1 MKTAAVIRHVQ
12 FEDLG
17 LFGAPLAA
25 AGYDIRYFDAGVD
38 DLAAAF
44 AADLTVLCGGSIGAY
59 QDADYPWLV
68 DEKRGLAA
76 RLQAM
81 RPTLGLCLGAQLI
94 AAALGARVYP
104 GHAREIGWGAITL
117 SPAGQ
122 ASPLAALQG
131 KPVLHWHGDTFDL
144 PAGATLLASS
154 ALYPN
159 QAFALGPAVLGLQF
173 HSEVDPDRI
182 EQWLVG
188 HASELSAASIPVNW
202 LRDETRLLGG
212 PAPAIA
218 EQLLQRWLAQL
229 PG

>member
-1 MKTAAVIRHVQ
+1 MKTAAVIRHIQ

-25 AGYDIRYFDAGVD
+25 AGYDIRCFDAGVD
-38 DLAAAF
+38 DLAAAY
-44 AADLTVLCGGSIGAY
+44 AADLTVLCGGPIGAY

-122 ASPLAALQG
+122 ASPLAVLQD

-144 PAGATLLASS
+144 PVNATLLASS

-173 HSEVDPDRI
+173 HPEVDPARI

-188 HASELSAASIPVNW
+188 HASELAAASIPVNW
-202 LRDETRLLGG
+202 LRDEAGLLGG
-212 PAPAIA
+212 AAPAIA
-218 EQLLQRWLAQL
+218 EELLQNWLAQL